1 MRIILR
7 ITESCRNWRENYSH
21 DQRTAAETPENQ
33 SQGQRLLQQKL
44 RESSIWGLTV
54 AAAETKRNLAMSK
67 KCACK
72 IFPKKSP
79 LRTAPLS
86 SSSSSSSSVGLMI
99 IFDDRSAATR
109 IVISSSTKSQR
120 LCGLVIL
127 FLIIVNLR
135 WEGAPRSRSRYQQG
149 HPGAGA
155 PPRGWGGMLGG
166 YQGGRASAWGYV
178 NGWGHQGGCGGM
190 YTNGG
195 HGAQF
200 FDQPGGFHPWPNLY
214 GGGGGGRSGG
224 GGGGGMMFNGNANG
238 APVDPRIPAAVAAT
252 GSASRRKWTSKCR
265 NLASFLLEM

>member
-1 MRIILR
+1 
-7 ITESCRNWRENYSH
+7 
-21 DQRTAAETPENQ
+21 
-33 SQGQRLLQQKL
+33 
-44 RESSIWGLTV
+44 
-54 AAAETKRNLAMSK
+54 MSK

-86 SSSSSSSSVGLMI
+86 SSSAAAVGLMI

-127 FLIIVNLR
+127 FLTIVNFR

-155 PPRGWGGMLGG
+155 PPRG
-166 YQGGRASAWGYV
+166 
-178 NGWGHQGGCGGM
+178 
-190 YTNGG
+190 
-195 HGAQF
+195 
-200 FDQPGGFHPWPNLY
+200 
-214 GGGGGGRSGG
+214 

-238 APVDPRIPAAVAAT
+238 APAGPRIPAAVVAT
-252 GSASRRKWTSKCR
+252 GSA
-265 NLASFLLEM
+265 